1 MRYRVLTV
9 TCDVITMIGL
19 GTVLNVLT
27 VIVGGIAGIRL
38 GDRLPEHV
46 RETVMQG
53 IGLFTFAMGIHLT
66 MRTQNLL
73 VVLAAVLI
81 GGVLGALWRL
91 DERLE
96 RLGAWLETR
105 YAGDS
110 EGDTDE
116 DRTAL
121 FVRGFVSASLVFCVG
136 PMTVVGSIQDGLGQ
150 GFELLAVK
158 SVLDGFAALA
168 FASTMG
174 PGVVFASLTVGG
186 YQGGLT
192 LLAAQTDTFL
202 TDQMVGEM
210 TAAGGVLILGIGLVL
225 LKVAAI
231 RLAAFLPALPMA
243 VAIVALLDWLGVAW
257 AG

>member
-1 MRYRVLTV
+1 M
-9 TCDVITMIGL
+9 
-19 GTVLNVLT
+19 
-27 VIVGGIAGIRL
+27 
-38 GDRLPEHV
+38 
-46 RETVMQG
+46 
-53 IGLFTFAMGIHLT
+53 
-66 MRTQNLL
+66 
-73 VVLAAVLI
+73 
-81 GGVLGALWRL
+81 
-91 DERLE
+91 
-96 RLGAWLETR
+96 
-105 YAGDS
+105 
-110 EGDTDE
+110 
-116 DRTAL
+116 

-174 PGVVFASLTVGG
+174 PGVVFASLTVGL

-192 LLAAQTDTFL
+192 LLAAQADTFL
-202 TDQMVGEM
+202 TDPMVSEM

-243 VAIVALLDWLGVAW
+243 VVIVALLDYLGVAW